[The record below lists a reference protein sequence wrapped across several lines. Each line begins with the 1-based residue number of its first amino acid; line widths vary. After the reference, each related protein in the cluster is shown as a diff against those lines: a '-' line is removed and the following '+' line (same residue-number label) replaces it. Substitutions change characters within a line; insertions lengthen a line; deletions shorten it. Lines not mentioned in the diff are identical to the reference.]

1 MLKTKKL
8 KMSRGD
14 MGMLTQERYHI
25 ILQQL
30 HDKRTVTVAELTQAL
45 DTSESTIRRDLN
57 TLHEMGKLI
66 KVHGGATVLSDN
78 FSAVEDDVR
87 TKAAQNVEAK
97 RKIARYA
104 ATLIHENDFVF
115 IDAGTTTEKLV
126 DYLEHTGAVFVTNG
140 IAHAK
145 RMVQKGLKV
154 YLIGGQLKLSTEAIV
169 GTVAVQNLR
178 QYNFTKCFLGSNG
191 VSLESGFTTPDPEE
205 ALLKAEVVGRS
216 YQVFL
221 LADSSKFGRVTS
233 VCFAR
238 LGQATIITDRLP
250 DEAYREQTVV
260 KEVGAE

>member
-1 MLKTKKL
+1 
-8 KMSRGD
+8 
-14 MGMLTQERYHI
+14 MLTQERYHI

-115 IDAGTTTEKLV
+115 IDA
-126 DYLEHTGAVFVTNG
+126 EHTGAVFVTNG

-233 VCFAR
+233 VCFAG